1 MSIPLP
7 TELPRHSSRGSVS
20 GNRYLQHR
28 DGANTVR
35 NIAQVLCTLALLVL
49 ATQSPAAGQERS
61 FVSMQEL
68 VKASGVTGGLVVHL
82 GTGDG
87 AATADLFSNHR
98 FVVHGLYRNRD
109 AVDAARQLIKQ
120 KKLYGQVSVQHWDRA
135 DLPYTDNLLNLLVVD
150 DAGEVSMKEVL
161 RVLAPHGTAFIKSGT
176 TWQKTVKPWPAD
188 IDEWTHYLHGPDNNA
203 VAQDDV
209 VGVPRHVQWVSDP
222 KFARGHEQLAS
233 VSAMVSTGG
242 RLFSI
247 VDMGVTADIRM
258 PARWQLVA
266 RDAFNGLV
274 LWTRNIDQWHSHL
287 HSFRSG
293 PADLPFRLVA
303 VGSRVYMSTGDDKPV
318 LALDAASGKV
328 VVTYEGTEQTRQI
341 IRVDDKLIMLA
352 GTSQVDV
359 RRNGPDAA
367 RRTIIA
373 ANAETGAILWRE
385 RVSANTLIPLVVSG
399 DRVLYQT
406 DEHLVCLALA
416 SGDEI
421 WKTAHPVNLGKN
433 KKTWSWASPTLTAQ
447 NDIVYV
453 ADFRSLSAVSVVDGS
468 VLWKCSSREGFS
480 SPPDIFVINGLM
492 WRGYTGQR
500 GGTDFGEGLNAVTGE
515 LEKTLATEKAWEYP
529 TLAHARCYRPKA
541 TSRFILASRSGV
553 EFINVDSGKV
563 NLNHWVRGTCQYGIM
578 PCNGL
583 LYAPPHSC
591 ACNIKSMFRG
601 MSALAP
607 ASLTLSNTPTNVA
620 RLEKGPAFDELAEL
634 AADATSPDDWPAFRH
649 DNERTGS
656 TPTKVPHKL
665 RQAWQTKIG
674 GRLSSPVAS
683 GGKVYVADIDAH
695 TIHALDAAQGTPL
708 WQFTAGGRIDSPPTV
723 HNNRLFF
730 GSADGWVYC
739 VREDDGALVWRFR
752 GAPRERRIMVRGQL
766 ESAWPVH
773 GSVLIEDDT
782 LVVAAGRSS
791 YLDGGI
797 YIYRLDPATGGQI
810 SETIIDSLD
819 DAGDQPPGGVD
830 LRGVLNDVL
839 SVSDGSVYMR
849 HLKIDFETGDD
860 LAIGSPHLFAPTGY
874 LDDNWWHRTYWL
886 FGSDAVC
893 MPPVNESGWQIW
905 PRVGNMLPSGRI
917 LSLGTHTVFGY
928 GRDKYPA
935 GHSGQRRGGEQ
946 YRLFAAEKQGETLP
960 SNKDEQHLRSFNS
973 GRRRGLKVT
982 ERDRQGGGSS
992 LNIHLWSQT
1001 TPIFVRSLVLAD
1013 NTLFLAGPPETED
1026 LRGNELTLMDGNKS
1040 EAVFLGKTGAAL
1052 CVVEAEHGRQLAQH
1066 KLPAAPVFDGMIA
1079 AHRQL
1084 FLSLQDGSLLCFGE

>member
-1 MSIPLP
+1 MKNTAPILPL
-7 TELPRHSSRGSVS
+7 
-20 GNRYLQHR
+20 
-28 DGANTVR
+28 
-35 NIAQVLCTLALLVL
+35 LALLIL
-49 ATQSPAAGQERS
+49 TNHSQAADPQRS
-61 FVSMQEL
+61 FDSMQEL
-68 VKASGVTGGLVVHL
+68 VPASGVTGGLVVHL
-82 GTGDG
+82 ADGNGD
-87 AATADLFSNHR
+87 ATADLFSNDH

-109 AVDAARQLIKQ
+109 AVGPARQQIKQ
-120 KKLYGQVSVQHWDRA
+120 KKLYGKVSVQHWDHSH
-135 DLPYTDNLLNLLVVD
+135 LPYTDNLVNLLVAEGLGDVP
-150 DAGEVSMKEVL
+150 VTEVL
-161 RVLAPHGTAFIKSGT
+161 RVLAPNGTAFVKSGG
-176 TWQKTVKPWPAD
+176 TWQKTVKAWPAE

-209 VGVPRHVQWVSDP
+209 VGVPRHVQWVGDP

-233 VSAMVSTGG
+233 VSAMVSSGG
-242 RLFSI
+242 RLFSV

-274 LWTRNIDQWHSHL
+274 LWTRNIEQWHSHL

-303 VGSRVYMSTGDDKPV
+303 VGSQVYMSTGDDKPV
-318 LALDAASGKV
+318 LALDAATGKELI
-328 VVTYEGTEQTRQI
+328 TYDGTEQTRQI

-352 GTSQVDV
+352 GTSQVEV
-359 RRNGPDAA
+359 RRNGPDTA
-367 RRTIIA
+367 RRTIVT
-373 ANAETGAILWRE
+373 ANAETGDILWRQ

-399 DRVLYQT
+399 QKVMYQT
-406 DEHLVCLALA
+406 DKHLACLALDT
-416 SGDEI
+416 GDEV
-421 WKTAHPVNLGKN
+421 WKVDHPVNLGKN
-433 KKTWSWASPTLTAQ
+433 KKTISWASPTLTAQ
-447 NDIVYV
+447 NDIAYV
-453 ADFRSLSAVSVVDGS
+453 ADFRKLSAVSVTDGRI
-468 VLWKCSSREGFS
+468 LWTCSAREGFS

-500 GGTDFGEGLNAVTGE
+500 GGTDFGEGLNAITGE
-515 LEKTLATEKAWEYP
+515 LEKTLETSKAWEYP

-541 TSRFILASRSGV
+541 TNRFILASRSGV

-607 ASLTLSNTPTNVA
+607 ASPNRSGTPENDV
-620 RLEKGPAFDELAEL
+620 RLEQGPAFGKV
-634 AADATSPDDWPAFRH
+634 AALGAAAASADDWPVFRH
-649 DNERTGS
+649 DNERSGS
-656 TPTKVPHKL
+656 TSTKVPRELKQSW
-665 RQAWQTKIG
+665 QAKIG
-674 GRLSSPVAS
+674 GRLSSPVA
-683 GGKVYVADIDAH
+683 GGGRVYVADIDAH
-695 TIHALDAAQGTPL
+695 TIHALDAADGKPV
-708 WQFTAGGRIDSPPTV
+708 WQYTAGGRIDSPPTV
-723 HNNRLFF
+723 YNGKLFF

-739 VREDDGALVWRFR
+739 VREKDGVLVWRFR
-752 GAPRERRIMVRGQL
+752 GAPQERRIMVRGQL
-766 ESAWPVH
+766 ESAWPIH
-773 GSVLIEDDT
+773 GSVLIEDGT
-782 LVVAAGRSS
+782 LVVSAGRSS

-797 YIYRLDPATGGQI
+797 HVHRLDPATGSQA
-810 SETIIDSLD
+810 SETIIDSLEES
-819 DAGDQPPGGVD
+819 GDQPAGGVD

-839 SVSDGSVYMR
+839 SVSEGNVYMR
-849 HLKIDFETGDD
+849 HLKIDFDTGDD
-860 LAIGSPHLFAPTGY
+860 LAIGPPHLFAPTGY

-917 LSLGTHTVFGY
+917 LSLGKHTVFGY
-928 GRDKYPA
+928 GRDKYPD

-946 YRLFAAEKQGETLP
+946 YRLFAAEKLGETLP

-973 GRRRGLKVT
+973 GRRRGLEVT
-982 ERDRQGGGSS
+982 ERDRKGGGES

-1013 NTLFLAGPPETED
+1013 DTLFLAGPPESDD
-1026 LRGNELTLMDGNKS
+1026 LRGNELTLLDGNKS
-1040 EAVFLGKTGAAL
+1040 EAVFLGKAGASL
-1052 CVVEAEHGRQLAQH
+1052 CVVEAEKGRQLAQH
-1066 KLPAAPVFDGMIA
+1066 ELPAAPVFDGMIA
-1079 AHRQL
+1079 AQRQL